1 MENNNIKII
10 CDGISNIPYSLAKDY
25 DIDVIPITLIVDGT
39 EFKEDEITHEEFY
52 EIMKQ
57 SKDMPKTSQPTYIEF
72 KEVFDKYA
80 KEGKTILYIAGS
92 SKSSGTYQ
100 SGVFASRDVEGKVH
114 VFDSMSISFGCG
126 MLVLH
131 AARMVKEG
139 KNLIEILNKLEE
151 LREKVFVSMSVNS
164 LDYLQKG
171 GRISNGKAFIA
182 NMLNIRPMLTVKDG
196 LIFQQGQVRGNK
208 RIIPEIIKYT
218 KEACGSDFSDKT
230 VAIGCGDNLE
240 ERTKLKELVI
250 KEFNPKEI
258 IEITINPPMCSHS
271 GPGFIGLTCF
281 K

>member
-1 MENNNIKII
+1 MKNNNIKII
-10 CDGISNIPYSLAKDY
+10 CDGISNMPASIAKEY
-25 DIDVIPITLIVDGT
+25 DIEMIPITLIVDGT
-39 EFKEDEITHEEFY
+39 EFKENEITNEEFY
-52 EIMKQ
+52 ELMKK
-57 SKDMPKTSQPTYIEF
+57 SKDMPKTSQPSYVEF

-80 KEGKTILYIAGS
+80 KEGKTIIYIAGS

-100 SGVFASRDVEGKVH
+100 SGVLASRDVDGDVH

-131 AARMVKEG
+131 AAKMAKEG
-139 KNLIEILNKLEE
+139 SDLETILNKLKE

-164 LDYLQKG
+164 LEYLQKG

-182 NMLNIRPMLTVKDG
+182 NMLSIRPMLTVKDG
-196 LIFQQGQVRGNK
+196 LIFQEGQVRGNK
-208 RIIPEIIKYT
+208 KIIPEIIKYT
-218 KEACGSDFSDKT
+218 KEACGPDFSDKI
-230 VAIGCGDNLE
+230 VGIGCGDNLE
-240 ERTKLKELVI
+240 ERAKLKELVI
-250 KEFNPKEI
+250 KELNPKEI

>member
-1 MENNNIKII
+1 MKNNNIKII
-10 CDGISNIPYSLAKDY
+10 CDGISNISYSLAKEY
-25 DIDVIPITLIVDGT
+25 DIDIIPITLIVDGN
-39 EFKEDEITHEEFY
+39 EFKENEITHEEFY
-52 EIMKQ
+52 ELMKK

-72 KEVFDKYA
+72 KEVFDKYT

-100 SGVFASRDVEGKVH
+100 SGVFASRDVEGDVH
-114 VFDSMSISFGCG
+114 IFDSMSISFGCG
-126 MLVLH
+126 MLVLY

-139 KNLIEILNKLEE
+139 KNLDEILKKLEE
-151 LREKVFVSMSVNS
+151 LRERVFVSMSVNS

-196 LIFQQGQVRGNK
+196 LIFQEGQVRGNK

-218 KEACGSDFSDKT
+218 KEACGSDFSNKT
-230 VAIGCGDNLE
+230 IAIGCGDNLE
-240 ERTKLKELVI
+240 ERARLKDLVI

>member
-10 CDGISNIPYSLAKDY
+10 CDGISNMPYSLAKEY

-39 EFKEDEITHEEFY
+39 EFKENEITHEEFY
-52 EIMKQ
+52 EMMKQ

-72 KEVFDKYA
+72 KEVFDKYS
-80 KEGKTILYIAGS
+80 KEGKTIVYIAGS

-100 SGVFASRDVEGKVH
+100 SGVLASRDVEGDVH

-126 MLVLH
+126 MLVLY

-139 KNLIEILNKLEE
+139 KNLNEILNKLEE

-196 LIFQQGQVRGNK
+196 LIFQEGQVRGNK

-250 KEFNPKEI
+250 REFNPKEI